1 MPYRIRHA
9 DYLVPLVGHWS
20 SPVARATPMLTS
32 GERCC
37 TPSNRLLPPSIR
49 LSSRFSRLARC
60 SSSISLTRSLSR
72 LSRTF
77 SFNRYRTSGL
87 RTRLSCLAERGN
99 YRDERVAT
107 SCLSAFPNFPS
118 FEFEN
123 RAAVNTLQQF
133 GGKLRVQRVR

>member
-1 MPYRIRHA
+1 MPYRIKHA

-37 TPSNRLLPPSIR
+37 TQSNRLLPPSIR
-49 LSSRFSRLARC
+49 LSSRFSRLTRC
-60 SSSISLTRSLSR
+60 SSSISNAFTVAAFQNFLVR
-72 LSRTF
+72 
-77 SFNRYRTSGL
+77 RYRTSGL
-87 RTRLSCLAERGN
+87 RTPLSSLPERGN

-107 SCLSAFPNFPS
+107 SCLSAFPNLAS

-123 RAAVNTLQQF
+123 RAAVNTLEQF
-133 GGKLRVQRVR
+133 GGRSRVQRVR